1 MIGRDLHEA
10 DPRAVGLLAD
20 ELGVEADERCAPQAI
35 DERRDARGIL
45 DERRIAL
52 RNARMLEDRWR
63 LLAFGAVGLTVPRGS
78 LAAPVA
84 RRGWGRRIWIGHG
97 RGGERSRSVAA
108 ANRLPTMTPRSMGA
122 GGGHARDGRSRRSA
136 ESEVCML
143 GPMVFVVAIAAVGLV
158 LLVAIFWG
166 IGVYNRLQRL
176 RIRSQGAWSDIDVQL
191 KRRHDLIPNL
201 VETVKGY
208 ASHEKETL
216 EAVMAARSGAMSAR
230 GPAESG
236 AAEGMLTAALGRL
249 FAVAEAYPDLKAN
262 QNFLQL
268 QQELGQTENAIGFSR
283 QSYNRSVGDYNEQI
297 AVFPASIVAGL
308 FNFEP
313 GAFFEVADAAQR
325 EAPKVK
331 F

>member
-1 MIGRDLHEA
+1 
-10 DPRAVGLLAD
+10 
-20 ELGVEADERCAPQAI
+20 
-35 DERRDARGIL
+35 
-45 DERRIAL
+45 
-52 RNARMLEDRWR
+52 
-63 LLAFGAVGLTVPRGS
+63 
-78 LAAPVA
+78 
-84 RRGWGRRIWIGHG
+84 
-97 RGGERSRSVAA
+97 
-108 ANRLPTMTPRSMGA
+108 MTPRRVERGA
-122 GGGHARDGRSRRSA
+122 SIRRIDAQVSA
-136 ESEVCML
+136 ESEVSMGSTGSTGLML
-143 GPMVFVVAIAAVGLV
+143 LTVVGAIGLILV
-158 LLVAIFWG
+158 LAFLWG
-166 IGVYNRLQRL
+166 IGVYNALQRL

-208 ASHEKETL
+208 ATHEKETL

-236 AAEGMLTAALGRL
+236 AAEGVLTAALGRL

-283 QSYNRSVGDYNEQI
+283 QNYNRAVGDYNEQI

-308 FNFEP
+308 FNFEA
-313 GAFFEVADAAQR
+313 GTFFEVADPAQR
-325 EAPKVK
+325 EAPKVR

>member
-1 MIGRDLHEA
+1 MGSTGST
-10 DPRAVGLLAD
+10 GLL
-20 ELGVEADERCAPQAI
+20 
-35 DERRDARGIL
+35 
-45 DERRIAL
+45 
-52 RNARMLEDRWR
+52 
-63 LLAFGAVGLTVPRGS
+63 LLLLVGA
-78 LAAPVA
+78 A
-84 RRGWGRRIWIGHG
+84 
-97 RGGERSRSVAA
+97 
-108 ANRLPTMTPRSMGA
+108 
-122 GGGHARDGRSRRSA
+122 
-136 ESEVCML
+136 
-143 GPMVFVVAIAAVGLV
+143 GLV

-176 RIRSQGAWSDIDVQL
+176 RIRSRGAWSDIDVQL

-208 ASHEKETL
+208 ATHEKETL
-216 EAVMAARSGAMSAR
+216 EAVMTARSGAMSAR

-283 QSYNRSVGDYNEQI
+283 QNYNRAVGDYNEQI

-313 GAFFEVADAAQR
+313 GDFFEVADAAQR
-325 EAPKVK
+325 EAPKVS

>member
-1 MIGRDLHEA
+1 MGSTGST
-10 DPRAVGLLAD
+10 GLL
-20 ELGVEADERCAPQAI
+20 
-35 DERRDARGIL
+35 
-45 DERRIAL
+45 
-52 RNARMLEDRWR
+52 
-63 LLAFGAVGLTVPRGS
+63 LLLLVGA
-78 LAAPVA
+78 A
-84 RRGWGRRIWIGHG
+84 
-97 RGGERSRSVAA
+97 
-108 ANRLPTMTPRSMGA
+108 
-122 GGGHARDGRSRRSA
+122 
-136 ESEVCML
+136 
-143 GPMVFVVAIAAVGLV
+143 GLV

-176 RIRSQGAWSDIDVQL
+176 RIRSRGAWSDIDVQL

-208 ASHEKETL
+208 ATHEKETL
-216 EAVMAARSGAMSAR
+216 EAVMTARSGAMSAR

-283 QSYNRSVGDYNEQI
+283 QNYNRAVGDYNEQI

-308 FNFEP
+308 FNFEA
-313 GAFFEVADAAQR
+313 GTFFEVADPAQR
-325 EAPKVK
+325 EAPKVR